1 MSLDE
6 LPIVDAHHHLWDLQ
20 RNRYPWLTDEPKHSD
35 FLGDYSALRRNYL
48 PEDYRRDA
56 AGFRVVATVHVE
68 AEMDRANQ
76 VGETA
81 WLHEIHDRAGMPNAV
96 VGHVWFTDPQCEAK
110 LAQHTRHPLMRGI
123 RSKPV
128 TAPKPGA
135 LMRGEPGSMQDPRW
149 RAGLALLEKY
159 RLSWDLRVP
168 FWHLEEAAD
177 VAREFPGI
185 AIVLNHTGFPW
196 DRSAEGLAAW
206 RKGMAALARCPNVH
220 VKISELGLLDR
231 PWTVESN
238 RGVVLDAVAIFGIE
252 RCLFASNFPVAGLF
266 ASYATIV
273 NGLRE
278 ILGHLPQPQLAAFFA
293 GNARRFY
300 RIG

>member
-1 MSLDE
+1 MDDLS
-6 LPIVDAHHHLWDLQ
+6 IVDAHHHLWDLA
-20 RNRYPWLTDEPKHSD
+20 RNRYPWLTDAPKHSD
-35 FLGDYSALRRNYL
+35 FLGDYSALRRTYM

-56 AGFRVVATVHVE
+56 AGFRVIKTVHVE

-81 WLHEIHDRAGMPNAV
+81 WLHEIHERYGMPNAV
-96 VGHVWFTDPQCEAK
+96 VGHVWFTDPECDAK
-110 LAQHTRHPLMRGI
+110 LARHTAHALMRGI

-128 TAPKPGA
+128 TAAKPGA
-135 LMRGEPGSMQDPRW
+135 SVRGEPGSMQDPRW
-149 RAGLALLEKY
+149 RAGLALLQKY
-159 RLSWDLRVP
+159 GLSWDLRVP

-177 VAREFPGI
+177 VAREFSGI

-231 PWTVESN
+231 PWTVEGN
-238 RGVVLDAVAIFGIE
+238 RGVVLDTVAIFGIE

-278 ILGHLPQPQLAAFFA
+278 ILGHLPRPQLEAFFA
-293 GNARRFY
+293 GNALRFY
-300 RIG
+300 RIA